1 MEHKHVASHAPAY
14 LVGTEKSWLAMLH
27 FTIGRKEKSGIEE
40 QDKTGIKSQKN
51 VTAEQR
57 SEKIWECDGLASG
70 GLVNC

>member
-1 MEHKHVASHAPAY
+1 MVGDVAFYH
-14 LVGTEKSWLAMLH
+14 
-27 FTIGRKEKSGIEE
+27 RKEKSGIEE
-40 QDKTGIKSQKN
+40 QDKTGIMSQKN

>member
-1 MEHKHVASHAPAY
+1 MVGDVAYYH
-14 LVGTEKSWLAMLH
+14 
-27 FTIGRKEKSGIEE
+27 RKEKSGIEK

-57 SEKIWECDGLASG
+57 SEKIWECDGSASG